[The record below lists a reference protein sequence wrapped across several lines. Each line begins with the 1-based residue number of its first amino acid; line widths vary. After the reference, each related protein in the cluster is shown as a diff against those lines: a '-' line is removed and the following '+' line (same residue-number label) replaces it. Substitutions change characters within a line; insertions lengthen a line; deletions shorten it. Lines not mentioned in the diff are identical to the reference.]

1 MIVFLNKKR
10 RWKDNMGQYHKFMNF
25 DKKEILEPPS
35 FRKLME
41 WSYQENEYMLHL
53 ENLLKTS
60 WKGDRVLVIGDYVNE
75 YYDGEYSSEV
85 LNNIR
90 EENKEYN
97 IENIYH
103 YPYKE
108 IRCSSFYAN
117 RLPSRYIYNTETKE
131 YIDIK
136 KQPLQWIGYD
146 ENLNLIVGRKIHPLS
161 LVLSCSNGAGGG
173 DYYSKNDY
181 MIGCWINNSNKII
194 LSENI
199 LDGDYKELNLI
210 FNEFAPK
217 ENNTEL
223 LIDFISK
230 NFKLD
235 DLKKVEKLKFASS
248 FFLTEEEKN
257 NIIEQSIQRIKN
269 PEKIIEND
277 LEIEK
282 QKGEYNLNKQLDK
295 KIERLEI
302 LKAKELEKI
311 KGINV
316 VISGLDKKLKVLYDF
331 KKQQEKIYQ
340 MQQELD
346 TKIMGQNDDNK

>member
-1 MIVFLNKKR
+1 
-10 RWKDNMGQYHKFMNF
+10 MGQYHKFMNF
-25 DKKEILEPPS
+25 DKKEILEPPG

-85 LNNIR
+85 LSKIR

-199 LDGDYKELNLI
+199 LDADYKELNLI

-230 NFKLD
+230 EFKLE

-282 QKGEYNLNKQLDK
+282 
-295 KIERLEI
+295 
-302 LKAKELEKI
+302 
-311 KGINV
+311 
-316 VISGLDKKLKVLYDF
+316 
-331 KKQQEKIYQ
+331 
-340 MQQELD
+340 
-346 TKIMGQNDDNK
+346 

>member
-1 MIVFLNKKR
+1 
-10 RWKDNMGQYHKFMNF
+10 MGQYHKFMNF

-75 YYDGEYSSEV
+75 YYDGEYSSE
-85 LNNIR
+85 
-90 EENKEYN
+90 
-97 IENIYH
+97 
-103 YPYKE
+103 E

-194 LSENI
+194 LSKNI
-199 LDGDYKELNLI
+199 LDGDYKELTLI

-230 NFKLD
+230 KFKLE

-257 NIIEQSIQRIKN
+257 NIIEQSLQKIKN

-282 QKGEYNLNKQLDK
+282 
-295 KIERLEI
+295 
-302 LKAKELEKI
+302 
-311 KGINV
+311 
-316 VISGLDKKLKVLYDF
+316 
-331 KKQQEKIYQ
+331 
-340 MQQELD
+340 
-346 TKIMGQNDDNK
+346 